1 MLNLIHDQ
9 SKKLLAQIS
18 TILDAAKVEDGKMA
32 LNKTPGDLGIVV
44 QKELSLFLPEA
55 KRKNITVIAEIG
67 NNLPTF
73 SFDNIRIT
81 ETINNILSNSLKYT
95 NENGV
100 IKVTV
105 DTDET
110 YERTKT
116 RGNVVVTISDN
127 GIGIPPEKQ
136 HMLFSKFAEL
146 NNKANKETQ
155 NVSSGLGLYITK
167 GIIDA
172 HNGTIK
178 IDSAVGRGTTTT
190 FTLPIDSNNKA

>member
-1 MLNLIHDQ
+1 
-9 SKKLLAQIS
+9 
-18 TILDAAKVEDGKMA
+18 
-32 LNKTPGDLGIVV
+32 
-44 QKELSLFLPEA
+44 
-55 KRKNITVIAEIG
+55 
-67 NNLPTF
+67 
-73 SFDNIRIT
+73 
-81 ETINNILSNSLKYT
+81 LKYT

-100 IKVTV
+100 IKVIV

-155 NVSSGLGLYITK
+155 HVSSGLGLYITK

>member
-1 MLNLIHDQ
+1 M
-9 SKKLLAQIS
+9 
-18 TILDAAKVEDGKMA
+18 
-32 LNKTPGDLGIVV
+32 
-44 QKELSLFLPEA
+44 
-55 KRKNITVIAEIG
+55 
-67 NNLPTF
+67 
-73 SFDNIRIT
+73 
-81 ETINNILSNSLKYT
+81 
-95 NENGV
+95 

-105 DTDET
+105 DTDEI
-110 YERTKT
+110 YETTKT

-178 IDSAVGRGTTTT
+178 IDCLNLESVGLYYYMPVFRDIEG
-190 FTLPIDSNNKA
+190 LPLDLRRIIEGAIIDSTNQQMIQRVLNVSSKNMEVMAKINPFLKWEQKVPEKTKEEERLQS